1 MFRQKEKHLKIF
13 SSLSVFPL
21 IAAILVLSYCPLRRA
36 IQDLFKGSHQTAQTD
51 TKHGKPLA
59 LKVCPGIIDPDPKLA
74 LPGPEFKP
82 APGAGI
88 TIALTVFSSF
98 WPSPVLEGGI
108 ASYGQASTNIFN
120 TVPIYLWNSVFLI

>member
-21 IAAILVLSYCPLRRA
+21 IVAVLVLSYCPLRRA
-36 IQDLFKGSHQTAQTD
+36 IQGLFKGSHQTAQTD
-51 TKHGKPLA
+51 TRHGKPLT

-74 LPGPEFKP
+74 LPEPEFKRL
-82 APGAGI
+82 PGEHI
-88 TIALTVFSSF
+88 IIDLTVFSSF
-98 WPSPVLEGGI
+98 RPSPVLEVGI
-108 ASYGQASTNIFN
+108 ASHDQVCLNFFN